1 MKSLI
6 FALALCLAAIPAFA
20 DKVSPTGPVKAYKG
34 PEGQIVAML
43 EISDG
48 KEMLVHFR
56 NIDNSIDGK
65 TLRYQIEDQGH
76 GKKDIYIVKKRG
88 SKTYHSILLT
98 LRDGGWT
105 FYHPVKT
112 EISFDLSYS
121 EDQSSKIK
129 TDDVINGVKP

>member
-1 MKSLI
+1 MKSI
-6 FALALCLAAIPAFA
+6 VVAIALCIAASSSFA
-20 DKVSPTGPVKAYKG
+20 DKVTPTGPVKAYKG

-56 NIDNSIDGK
+56 NIDNTVDGK

-76 GKKDIYIVKKRG
+76 GNKDVYIVKKRG
-88 SKTYHSILLT
+88 SKTYHSNMLI

-105 FYHPVKT
+105 FIHPVKNEVT
-112 EISFDLSYS
+112 FDLSYS
-121 EDQSSKIK
+121 EDQSGKIK
-129 TDDVINGVKP
+129 QDDVINGLKN